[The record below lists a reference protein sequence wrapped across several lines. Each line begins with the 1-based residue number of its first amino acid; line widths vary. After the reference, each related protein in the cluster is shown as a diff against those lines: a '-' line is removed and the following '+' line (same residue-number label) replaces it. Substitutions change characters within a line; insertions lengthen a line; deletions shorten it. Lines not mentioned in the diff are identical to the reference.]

1 MMLTADRN
9 NSLPLEMAQL
19 PDGWSVASVDDVI
32 LHIRNGFPTSQ
43 YRDDVGIP
51 HLRPMNVS
59 RKGRLVL
66 EDVKY
71 VADDRGLRL
80 LPGDVLFNNT
90 NSAELVGKTAVID
103 VDMPLTFSNHM
114 TRLRPAEGVSGRF
127 VAYQLHYLWMVGYFA
142 RISTQHVNQAS
153 VSSSRLR
160 RIEIALP
167 PAEEQLRVVAE
178 ADRHLVRL
186 DEAEEALQR
195 SAERIAQYR
204 RTVLADAVSGRLLA
218 ATSAEAD
225 RIAKRG
231 IKGETATDLPPGWTW
246 TRVDEAG
253 EVRLGRQRAPK
264 YERGEHPTKYLRVAN
279 VFDDS
284 IDYSDI
290 LEMNFTPAEQA
301 IYRLRPGDI
310 LLNEGQSV
318 ELVGRAAMFRGEVAD
333 ICFQN
338 TLIRFRATDA
348 VAPEYALLVFRHY
361 FYSGRFSRIAKWS
374 TNIAHLGAT
383 RFAALEFPLPP
394 RSEQERIANEAVR
407 LLLAG
412 KEQTDLA
419 NELKPRLWQLRRT
432 ILERAVTGQLM
443 PQSGTDTSSIVLL
456 RTITTARQAESE
468 QSVTTEQSVSTEYT
482 LKAQTLFDALTNA
495 ARPLRPDELLTLSG
509 YGEERIEEFYQDLKT
524 EVLAGRI
531 RETRSDQG
539 RNIVLEIC

>member
-1 MMLTADRN
+1 
-9 NSLPLEMAQL
+9 MAHL
-19 PDGWSVASVDDVI
+19 PDGWSVAAIEDVI
-32 LHIRNGFPTSQ
+32 LYIRNGFPTSQ

-59 RKGRLVL
+59 RKGRLIL

-71 VADDRGLRL
+71 VSDDRGLRL

-127 VAYQLHYLWMVGYFA
+127 VAYHLHYLWMIGYFR

-195 SAERIAQYR
+195 SAERIEQYR
-204 RTVLADAVSGRLLA
+204 RTVLATAVLGRLLP
-218 ATSAEAD
+218 ATSADAKGLAGH
-225 RIAKRG
+225 RITV
-231 IKGETATDLPPGWTW
+231 ETATDLPPGWTW
-246 TRVDEAG
+246 TRVNEAG

-264 YERGEHPTKYLRVAN
+264 HERGQHPTKYLRVAN

-338 TLIRFRATDA
+338 TLIRFRAYDA
-348 VAPEYALLVFRHY
+348 VDPEYALLVFRHY
-361 FYSGRFSRIAKWS
+361 FHSGRFRRVAKWS

-394 RSEQERIANEAVR
+394 RSEQERIADEARR
-407 LLLAG
+407 LLLAA
-412 KEQTDLA
+412 KEQTNLA
-419 NELKPRLWQLRRT
+419 SELKPRLWQLRRT
-432 ILERAVTGQLM
+432 ILARAVTGQLL
-443 PQSGTDTSSIVLL
+443 PQSSTDTSSTILL
-456 RTITTARQAESE
+456 RTIATARQGGSE
-468 QSVTTEQSVSTEYT
+468 QPITTERPVLMESTS
-482 LKAQTLFDALTNA
+482 KAQTLFEALTKA
-495 ARPLRPDELLTLSG
+495 ARPLRPDELLAFSG

-524 EVLAGRI
+524 EVLSGRI
-531 RETRSDQG
+531 RERRSEQG
-539 RNIVLEIC
+539 RHIVLEIC